1 MSVRNGP
8 RHLGP
13 PPGPGTVVG
22 PYRLLERV
30 GSGGLATVWRAEGP
44 KGEVAVKVMS
54 PDRTTPEQVTRI
66 HREFIAMKLMDS
78 PYVVKVLSSGE
89 ERGYP
94 WLSLEYVGGGT
105 LDSLLQRAI
114 QAVSLQVEVE

>member
-89 ERGYP
+89 
-94 WLSLEYVGGGT
+94 
-105 LDSLLQRAI
+105 
-114 QAVSLQVEVE
+114 